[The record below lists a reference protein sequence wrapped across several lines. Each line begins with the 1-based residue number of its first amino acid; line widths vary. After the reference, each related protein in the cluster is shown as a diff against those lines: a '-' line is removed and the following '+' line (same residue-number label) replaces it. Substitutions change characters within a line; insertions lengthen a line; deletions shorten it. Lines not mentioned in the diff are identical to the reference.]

1 MATIET
7 GQAAADMKAIAKN
20 PPDRSAIARLDA
32 DPLSHATMHTTC
44 VATRLD
50 AGHANNALPQT
61 ARAVVNCR
69 ILPGHSAE
77 EIRLNLIQVLAD
89 PKITVRYIN
98 DAGEI
103 SDTAPTQLSGAPVTL
118 KPEVMRPLERVAR
131 EMWPGI
137 PVIPTMATGASD
149 GVFTNG
155 AGIPTYAISGLAVDF
170 DDVRAHG
177 RDERL
182 RVDSFFGGV
191 DFYGRFLKALC
202 SPQ

>member
-1 MATIET
+1 M
-7 GQAAADMKAIAKN
+7 
-20 PPDRSAIARLDA
+20 R
-32 DPLSHATMHTTC
+32 TTC

-61 ARAVVNCR
+61 ARAIVNCR
-69 ILPGHSAE
+69 ILPGHTAE
-77 EIRLNLIQVLAD
+77 EVRLNLIQVMED
-89 PKITVRYIN
+89 PKIAVRYVS

-103 SDTAPTQLSGAPVTL
+103 AEAAPNQPSGAPVEL
-118 KPEVMRPLERVAR
+118 RPEVMKPLEKVANA
-131 EMWPGI
+131 MWPGV

-149 GVFTNG
+149 GVFTNA

-182 RVDSFFGGV
+182 RVDSFFSGL
-191 DFYGRFLKALC
+191 DFYERFLKALTSQQC
-202 SPQ
+202 FHARLSSGVQTLR